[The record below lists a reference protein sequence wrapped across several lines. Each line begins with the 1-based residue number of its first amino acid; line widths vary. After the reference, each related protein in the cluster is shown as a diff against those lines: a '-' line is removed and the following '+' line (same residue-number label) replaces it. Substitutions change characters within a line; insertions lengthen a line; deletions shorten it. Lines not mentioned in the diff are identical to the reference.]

1 MNTTEKHA
9 FVGDLLVGH
18 LSQRLGPG
26 WTRDG
31 SVLAGPGTLGIEPI
45 DHGDAPHHIDIGF
58 VLNRMRAD
66 APLIW
71 DCAVGFGPDAEPA
84 LKRAVQT
91 WVDFTL
97 PVVWEFL
104 EQRGEHATHYPPD
117 DPEGLSGWHCIH
129 GPICAFGNATESAQL
144 MQRWV
149 VDHPVLPQLGA
160 VLRDALDRPLVNGV
174 KLLFGGNMSEVRV
187 NGVEVPVASARL
199 RELDWPR
206 TEPLA
211 FTRIFVMAIH
221 PA

>member
-1 MNTTEKHA
+1 VNSVQKQA
-9 FVGDLLVGH
+9 FVGDLLIGH

-31 SVLAGPGTLGIEPI
+31 SVLSGPGTLGIELAE
-45 DHGDAPHHIDIGF
+45 HGNATNHIDIGF
-58 VLNRMRAD
+58 VLNRTRAD

-71 DCAVGFGPDAEPA
+71 DCASGFGPDPEPA
-84 LKRAVQT
+84 LTRAVQT

-97 PVVWEFL
+97 PVIWEFL
-104 EQRGEHATHYPPD
+104 EQRGDRAMHYPPD
-117 DPEGLSGWHCIH
+117 DAEGLSGWHCIH
-129 GPICAFGNATESAQL
+129 GPILGFGQDDDDARA

-149 VDHPVLPQLGA
+149 VDHPILPQLGD
-160 VLRDALDRPLVNGV
+160 VLGDALDRPLINGV
-174 KLLFGGNMSEVRV
+174 KLLFGGNVSEVRV
-187 NGVEVPVASARL
+187 NGVEAPAASARL

-206 TEPLA
+206 TPRPA